1 MSITKRFVIGLIG
14 SIPLVISMFTGFV
27 GLMLPVWLEFVLGSL
42 VFFGSG
48 LPFLQSA
55 WASFKNHHA
64 NMDTLV
70 GLGTSIAYLYSIYA
84 MTVNKGT
91 YFEAVAVVITLILLG
106 SLFEE
111 RMKAQASSAVEKLM
125 DLQAK
130 DAEVFRDGNYVKL
143 PLDEIRVGDL
153 IRVKP
158 GEKVAV
164 DGIIREGKSTL
175 DESMVTGESMPV
187 EKSVGDSVIGATVNS
202 TGTFSFEATKVGG
215 DTLLANIAEM
225 VRQAQSSRA
234 PIQKTVDQISNIFVP
249 IVLIIAI
256 LTFTIWY
263 VFIGDSFV
271 NALVYA
277 VSVLIIAC
285 PCALGIATPMAL
297 MVGTGRSAK
306 LGILIKNGEVLEATH
321 NVKTVVFDKTGTIT
335 VGKPQVTDIV
345 SVSGK
350 SEAEILAI
358 AAGLEEP
365 SEHPLALAVMNR
377 AKEDNVAAYSAENF
391 EAISGKGVSAL
402 IDGKPAFIGND
413 KLVEDFEM
421 DKSSVEKMQS
431 LQSEAKTVVIVGFDG
446 EIIALIGIQ
455 DIAKASSKKAIHALK
470 ESGLRTVMLTG
481 DNQLV
486 AQAIGNEVGI
496 DEVIAGVL
504 PSEKAEAIHRLEMQ
518 APVAFVGDGIND
530 APALTTATVGIA
542 MGSGTDIA
550 IESGGIVLVK
560 NDLED
565 VVVALSLAK
574 KTFNRIRLN
583 LFWAFIYN
591 VIGIPIAAGVFVA
604 WGITAS
610 PEFAGLAMALS
621 SITVVVSS
629 LLLNVVKLKK

>member
-70 GLGTSIAYLYSIYA
+70 GLGTSIAYLYSLYA

-164 DGIIREGKSTL
+164 DGIIRDGKSTL

-377 AKEDNVAAYSAENF
+377 AKEDNVAAYSAKNF

-455 DIAKASSKKAIHALK
+455 DIAKASSKKAIHSLK

>member
-70 GLGTSIAYLYSIYA
+70 GLGTSIAYLYSLYA

-350 SEAEILAI
+350 SEVEILVI

>member
-14 SIPLVISMFTGFV
+14 SIPLVISMFTGFI

-70 GLGTSIAYLYSIYA
+70 GLGTSIAYLYSLYA

-143 PLDEIRVGDL
+143 PLDEIRFGDL

-202 TGTFSFEATKVGG
+202 TGTLSFEATKVGG

-350 SEAEILAI
+350 SEAEMLAI

-391 EAISGKGVSAL
+391 ESISGKGVSAL

-421 DKSSVEKMQS
+421 DKSSVEKMKN

-560 NDLED
+560 NDLKD

-591 VIGIPIAAGVFVA
+591 VIGIPISAGVFVV

-621 SITVVVSS
+621 SIAVVVSS
-629 LLLNVVKLKK
+629 LLLNFVKLKK

>member
-70 GLGTSIAYLYSIYA
+70 GLGTSIAYLYSLYA
-84 MTVNKGT
+84 MAVNKGT

-164 DGIIREGKSTL
+164 DGIIRDGKSTL

-431 LQSEAKTVVIVGFDG
+431 LQSEAKTVVIVGFDD

-530 APALTTATVGIA
+530 APALTTATVGVA

>member
-14 SIPLVISMFTGFV
+14 SIPLVISMFTGFI

-70 GLGTSIAYLYSIYA
+70 GLGTSIAYLYSLYA

-143 PLDEIRVGDL
+143 PLDEIRFGDL

-158 GEKVAV
+158 GEKIAV

-202 TGTFSFEATKVGG
+202 TGTLSFEATKVGG

-350 SEAEILAI
+350 SEAEMLAI

-391 EAISGKGVSAL
+391 ESISGKGVSAL

-421 DKSSVEKMQS
+421 DKSSVEKMKN

-591 VIGIPIAAGVFVA
+591 VIGIPIAAGVFVV

>member
-431 LQSEAKTVVIVGFDG
+431 LQSEAKTVVIVGFDA